1 MKCYRKL
8 SKLPKVEARAPG
20 RASTGNSR
28 PAAKYD
34 GPCAIVQALPLPRS
48 FVVLFPP
55 LRRVG
60 AREHRVRPTP
70 RLLSQV
76 SGLFS
81 SELLARFAS
90 W

>member
-34 GPCAIVQALPLPRS
+34 GPCAIVQAL
-48 FVVLFPP
+48 
-55 LRRVG
+55 RRVG